1 MKLQLHAHLF
11 PSEMRI
17 LILNYA
23 MLQSRGSEMIT
34 DIVIQ
39 TEIVQSINRTKSEND
54 PFCPIVPEINTFE
67 Y

>member
-23 MLQSRGSEMIT
+23 MLQSRDPEMIT
-34 DIVIQ
+34 DVCN
-39 TEIVQSINRTKSEND
+39 SDRNCTKR
-54 PFCPIVPEINTFE
+54 
-67 Y
+67 